1 MTDTGLSRRRF
12 ILTAIAAY
20 SVVTVPFR
28 WLPGTSAVA
37 DTAVKPDLVR
47 LTRLLFPHSGL
58 ASDVYAD
65 VAETLFDSFVAHPES
80 AQLLDMA
87 DTALDAQVDG
97 DWMDVDEDRQVAAL
111 KGIENEAFFA
121 AILAALR
128 GAFYNHPKVWA
139 YLHYPGSSKEHGGY
153 KHRGFDDINW
163 LPEVD

>member
-12 ILTAIAAY
+12 VLTAIAAY
-20 SVVTVPFR
+20 SVIATPSR
-28 WLPGTSAVA
+28 WLPGNIALA
-37 DTAVKPDLVR
+37 DTAASPDLSQLAR
-47 LTRLLFPHSGL
+47 LFFPHTGL
-58 ASDVYAD
+58 EDDVYTD
-65 VAETLFDSFVAHPES
+65 VAETLFDSFVANPES

-111 KGIENEAFFA
+111 KGIESEAFFA